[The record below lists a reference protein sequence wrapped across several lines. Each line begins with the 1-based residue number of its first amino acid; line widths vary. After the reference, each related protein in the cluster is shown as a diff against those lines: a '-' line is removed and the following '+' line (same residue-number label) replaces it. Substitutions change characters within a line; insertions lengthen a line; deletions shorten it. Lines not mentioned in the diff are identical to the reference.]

1 MTNLIQRFDASPFY
15 RNSVGIDRLFD
26 TINERIDS
34 TATSNYPPYNILKT
48 GDNTYEI
55 QVAVAGFGEAD
66 LDITVQDGQLLIV
79 GDKEINEDVNYLHQG
94 ISSRKFTRK
103 FVLAD
108 FVEVRR
114 ASVENGILTVQLE
127 REIPEEQKPRSIA
140 IEFK

>member
-26 TINERIDS
+26 ILNERVDTTTS
-34 TATSNYPPYNILKT
+34 SNYPPYNIVKT
-48 GDNTYEI
+48 SDNTYEI
-55 QVAVAGFGEAD
+55 QVAVAGFGESD

-79 GDKEINEDVNYLHQG
+79 GDKEVDTGANYLHQG
-94 ISSRKFTRK
+94 ISNRKFTRK
-103 FVLAD
+103 FILAD
-108 FVEVRR
+108 FVEVRH

>member
-1 MTNLIQRFDASPFY
+1 MTNLIQRLDASPFY
-15 RNSVGIDRLFD
+15 RNSVGIDRMFD
-26 TINERIDS
+26 ILNERMDS

-55 QVAVAGFGEAD
+55 QVAVAGFGETD
-66 LDITVQDGQLLIV
+66 LDITVQDGQLLVV
-79 GDKEINEDVNYLHQG
+79 GDKESDTGVNYLHQG
-94 ISSRKFTRK
+94 ISNRKFTRK

-108 FVEVRR
+108 YVEVKH